1 MNETFD
7 LKLARQHVQLILDS
21 LAEMPFKVSDPV
33 IREVIKQVNDQLPK
47 QEPPQGLVAQGE

>member
-7 LKLARQHVQLILDS
+7 LKLARQQVQLILDS

-47 QEPPQGLVAQGE
+47 QEAQRSE